1 MVAQHGIKLAVSLI
15 SAHFGEIVAK
25 VCRCLLHK
33 GTLTL
38 SDITRYTELPL
49 QQAKNCLL
57 VLIQHNCVQ
66 AFAIAKEGFGMT
78 ARAITHYS
86 AVYENILHRLRF
98 SKFLTIVSEE
108 LDKESEELV
117 EGLLQHG
124 RLTLEQMLLRAIS
137 KQNEGTS
144 VYQDVVR
151 TNFVRLVNLRYVE
164 RCPTSEPFLALNSEE
179 ETPSVG
185 KRGPKSAKLV
195 GLLETIEQRAMK
207 AASPLKAERFFIVTN
222 IGADVTE
229 AKTGASTTNLMLG
242 EKRKHEAL
250 DTNGSDAATICEKEV
265 LWRVNFEEFVYHL
278 RKKVCASNVRSRLD
292 DGASIIFNAMLEA
305 SRSEENLKSD
315 DTVLLTMDA
324 IFEEVMKSKDGRTMT
339 LDHVRAGLTQLGC
352 HPIIRD
358 EEEYFSVDIKNVIEI
373 AQNEEV
379 ESIMLKRYGKDA
391 YRIFRLLSKTGHLAE
406 TEKVADMAFVER
418 KVAGKILCNLWKDG
432 YLHMER
438 VNFHE
443 SRQSQFLLWKVNKHF
458 IKEHVL
464 DEMCH
469 AVLNLMQRMA
479 YELGKEHEIL
489 QLPREK
495 RVGVSG
501 ERFDRIRKVKILL
514 ESSLLKLDDAIM
526 LFSCF

>member
-1 MVAQHGIKLAVSLI
+1 MVTQYGIKLAVSLI

-25 VCRCLLHK
+25 VCCCLLQK

-38 SDITRYTELPL
+38 SDITRYTELPS

-66 AFAIAKEGFGMT
+66 AFAIAKEGFGMST
-78 ARAITHYS
+78 RAITHYS
-86 AVYENILHRLRF
+86 VVYENILHRLRF

-108 LDKESEELV
+108 LDKECEELL

-124 RLTLEQMLLRAIS
+124 RLTLEQIMLRAMS

-164 RCPTSEPFLALNSEE
+164 RCPTSEPFLAPNSEE
-179 ETPSVG
+179 EAPSIG
-185 KRGPKSAKLV
+185 KRGPKSAKL
-195 GLLETIEQRAMK
+195 GLSETIEQRAMK
-207 AASPLKAERFFIVTN
+207 AASPSEAKRFLIVTD
-222 IGADVTE
+222 IGANVTE
-229 AKTGASTTNLMLG
+229 AKTGASMTNLMLG
-242 EKRKHEAL
+242 EKRKHKAL
-250 DTNGSDAATICEKEV
+250 ETDGSGAATICEKEV
-265 LWRVNFEEFVYHL
+265 LWRVNFEEFVYQL

-292 DGASIIFNAMLEA
+292 DGASIILNAMLDA
-305 SRSEENLKSD
+305 TKSEENLKSEN
-315 DTVLLTMDA
+315 TVSLTMDA
-324 IFEEVMKSKDGRTMT
+324 IFEEVIKSEDGRTMT

-352 HPIIRD
+352 HPFIRD
-358 EEEYFSVDIKNVIEI
+358 GEEYFSVDIKNIIEI

-379 ESIMLKRYGKDA
+379 ESIMLKRYGDDA
-391 YRIFRLLSKTGHLAE
+391 YRMFRLLSKTGHLVE
-406 TEKVADMAFVER
+406 TEKISDMAFVER
-418 KVAGKILCNLWKDG
+418 KTACKILYNLWKDG
-432 YLHMER
+432 YLHMEKIIS
-438 VNFHE
+438 HG
-443 SRQSQFLLWKVNKHF
+443 STQYQFLLWKVNKHL
-458 IKEHVL
+458 IKEQVL

-489 QLPREK
+489 KLPREK
-495 RVGVSG
+495 RIGVLG
-501 ERFDRIRKVKILL
+501 KRFDRIRKVKILL
-514 ESSLLKLDDAIM
+514 DSSLLKLDDAIM